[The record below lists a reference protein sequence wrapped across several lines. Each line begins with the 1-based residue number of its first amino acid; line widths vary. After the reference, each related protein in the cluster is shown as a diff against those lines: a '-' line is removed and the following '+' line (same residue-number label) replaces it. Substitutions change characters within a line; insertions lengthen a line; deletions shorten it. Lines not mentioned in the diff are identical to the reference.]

1 MIKLNQEFAYPV
13 NIQNNQEKMSNQ
25 LSLRQSSPWLVL
37 GCITLLRAMSGT
49 RFQYCHYSLVQLNN
63 LMVALETGK
72 LFGLLPGAAADHLPP
87 SISLV
92 IGLILGLVG
101 YGMGSI
107 FSLHTKSPICLIG
120 KCYY

>member
-1 MIKLNQEFAYPV
+1 M
-13 NIQNNQEKMSNQ
+13 
-25 LSLRQSSPWLVL
+25 
-37 GCITLLRAMSGT
+37 
-49 RFQYCHYSLVQLNN
+49 QLNN

-72 LFGLLPGAAADHLPP
+72 LFGLLPGAAADYLPP
-87 SISLV
+87 SIILV